1 MKKLYGVI
9 TAMVTP
15 FDKSGKVDANAIRK
29 HVDFLI
35 DGGVN
40 CLYPLGTTGEMHLM
54 TVEERKLVAETL
66 ISQNNKRITAYIHV
80 GAMSESDTI
89 ELAKHAYEIGAD
101 GIGVVTPAYFKATDR
116 EMEEYYVSVAHS
128 VPEDFPLYVYNIPQL
143 SGNDLKPEVV
153 ERIVKRASN
162 VIGIKY
168 SLPDM
173 NRTVHYG
180 RINNNNFSV
189 VQGADTLMFA
199 SLMLGCDG
207 IVSGCSSVF
216 PEIFSRVYKAYTEGK
231 YDQAAQLQKLA
242 TYAAETIRC
251 GANMSYFKEGL
262 KIRGIDMGT
271 MRKPLLDITQDELE
285 KFTKEFNK
293 CLEIVK

>member
-15 FDKSGKVDANAIRK
+15 FDENDKVDTDVIRK

-35 DGGVN
+35 EGGVN
-40 CLYPLGTTGEMHLM
+40 CLYPLGTTGEMDLM
-54 TVEERKLVAETL
+54 TVEERKLVAETV
-66 ISQNNKRITAYIHV
+66 ISQNNKRLTAYIHV
-80 GAMSESDTI
+80 GAMSQADTI
-89 ELAKHAYEIGAD
+89 ELAKHACEIGAD
-101 GIGVVTPAYFKATDR
+101 GIGVVTPAYFKVTDR
-116 EMEEYYVSVAHS
+116 ELEEYYVSIAKS
-128 VPEDFPLYVYNIPQL
+128 VPADFPVYTYNIPQL
-143 SGNDLKPEVV
+143 SGNDLMPEVI
-153 ERIVKRASN
+153 ERIVKRAPN

-168 SLPDM
+168 SYPDM

-180 RINNNNFSV
+180 RINNNDFSV

-216 PEIFSRVYKAYTEGK
+216 PEAFSRVYKAYTDGNYQE
-231 YDQAAQLQKLA
+231 AARLQKLA
-242 TYAAETIRC
+242 TYAAETIKC
-251 GANMSYFKEGL
+251 GSNMSYFKEGL
-262 KIRGIDMGT
+262 KIRGINMGT
-271 MRKPLLDITQDELE
+271 MRKPLLDISSEELE
-285 KFTKEFNK
+285 IFTKDFNK

>member
-15 FDKSGKVDANAIRK
+15 FGKDGKVDTNAIRK

-40 CLYPLGTTGEMHLM
+40 CLYPLGTTGEMNFM
-54 TVEERKLVAETL
+54 TVEERKLVAETV

-80 GAMSESDTI
+80 GAMSQADTI
-89 ELAKHAYEIGAD
+89 ELAKHAYDIGAD
-101 GIGVVTPAYFKATDR
+101 GIGVVTPSYFKVTDR
-116 EMEEYYVSVAHS
+116 ELEEFYVAVANS
-128 VPEDFPLYVYNIPQL
+128 VPADFPVYTYNIPQL
-143 SGNDLKPEVV
+143 SGNDLTPEVL
-153 ERIVKRASN
+153 ERIVKRAPN

-189 VQGADTLMFA
+189 VQGADTLMYA
-199 SLMLGCDG
+199 ALMLGCDG

-216 PEIFSRVYKAYTEGK
+216 PEVFSRVYTAFTEGK
-231 YDQAAQLQKLA
+231 YEEAAKLQKLA
-242 TYAAETIRC
+242 TYAAETIKC
-251 GANMSYFKEGL
+251 GSNMSYFKEGL
-262 KIRGIDMGT
+262 KLRGIDMGT
-271 MRKPLLDITQDELE
+271 MRKPLLDISPKELEIFTQD
-285 KFTKEFNK
+285 FNK
-293 CLEIVK
+293 CLEAVK

>member
-15 FDKSGKVDANAIRK
+15 FDKNDKVDTNAIRK

-40 CLYPLGTTGEMHLM
+40 CLYPLGTTGEMCLM
-54 TVEERKLVAETL
+54 TVEERKLVAETV

-80 GAMSESDTI
+80 GAMSQADTI
-89 ELAKHAYEIGAD
+89 ELAKHAHAIGAD
-101 GIGVVTPAYFKATDR
+101 GVGVVTPAYFKVTDR
-116 EMEEYYVSVAHS
+116 ELEEYYVAVANSVSA
-128 VPEDFPLYVYNIPQL
+128 DFPVYTYNIPQL

-153 ERIVKRASN
+153 ERIVKRAPN

-168 SLPDM
+168 SLADM

-180 RINNNNFSV
+180 RINNNDFSV

-216 PEIFSRVYKAYTEGK
+216 PEAFSRVYKAFTEGK
-231 YDQAAQLQKLA
+231 YEEAAKLQKLA
-242 TYAAETIRC
+242 TYAAETIKC
-251 GANMSYFKEGL
+251 GSNMSFFKEGL
-262 KIRGIDMGT
+262 KIRGLDMGT
-271 MRKPLLDITQDELE
+271 MRKPLLDISAEELE
-285 KFTKEFNK
+285 IFTQEFNK

>member
-15 FDKSGKVDANAIRK
+15 FDKNDKVDTNAIRK

-54 TVEERKLVAETL
+54 TVEERKLVAETVV
-66 ISQNNKRITAYIHV
+66 SQNNKRITAYVHV
-80 GAMSESDTI
+80 GAMNQADTI
-89 ELAKHAYEIGAD
+89 ELAKHAYSIGAD
-101 GIGVVTPAYFKATDR
+101 GIGVVTPSYFKVTDR
-116 EMEEYYVSVAHS
+116 ELEEFYVAVAKS
-128 VPEDFPLYVYNIPQL
+128 VPEDFPVYTYNIPQL
-143 SGNDLKPEVV
+143 SSNDLKPEVV
-153 ERIVKRASN
+153 ENIVKRAPN

-168 SLPDM
+168 SWADM

-216 PEIFSRVYKAYTEGK
+216 PEAFSRVYKAYTEGK
-231 YDQAAQLQKLA
+231 YEEAARLQKLA
-242 TYAAETIRC
+242 TYAAETIKC
-251 GANMSYFKEGL
+251 GSNMSYFKEGL

-271 MRKPLLDITQDELE
+271 MRKPLLDISEEEL
-285 KFTKEFNK
+285 KVFTTEFNK

>member
-15 FDKSGKVDANAIRK
+15 FDKNQKVDANAIRK

-35 DGGVN
+35 NGGVN
-40 CLYPLGTTGEMHLM
+40 CLYPLGTTGEMDLM
-54 TVEERKLVAETL
+54 TVEERKLVAETV

-80 GAMSESDTI
+80 GAMAQAETV
-89 ELAKHAYEIGAD
+89 ELARHAFDLGAD
-101 GIGVVTPAYFKATDR
+101 GIGVVTPAYFKVTDR
-116 EMEEYYVSVAHS
+116 ELEEYYVAVANS
-128 VPEDFPLYVYNIPQL
+128 VPADFPVYAYNIPQL
-143 SGNDLKPEVV
+143 SGNDLKPEVI
-153 ERIVKRASN
+153 ERIVKRAPN
-162 VIGIKY
+162 IIGIKY

-180 RINNNNFSV
+180 RINNDNFSV

-216 PEIFSRVYKAYTEGK
+216 PEAFSRVYRAFTEGQ
-231 YDQAAQLQKLA
+231 YQEAARLQKLA
-242 TYAAETIRC
+242 TYAAETIKC
-251 GANMSYFKEGL
+251 GSNMSYFKEGL

-271 MRKPLLDITQDELE
+271 MRKPLLDISPQELE
-285 KFTKEFNK
+285 IFTKDFKK

>member
-15 FDKSGKVDANAIRK
+15 FDKNDKVDTNAIRK

-54 TVEERKLVAETL
+54 TVEERKLVAETVV
-66 ISQNNKRITAYIHV
+66 SQNNKRIIAYVHV
-80 GAMSESDTI
+80 GAMNQADTI
-89 ELAKHAYEIGAD
+89 ELAKHAYSIGAD
-101 GIGVVTPAYFKATDR
+101 GIGVVTPSYFKVTDR
-116 EMEEYYVSVAHS
+116 ELEEFYVAVAKS
-128 VPEDFPLYVYNIPQL
+128 VPEDFPVYTYNIPQL
-143 SGNDLKPEVV
+143 SSNDLKPEVV
-153 ERIVKRASN
+153 ENIVKRASN

-168 SLPDM
+168 SWADM

-216 PEIFSRVYKAYTEGK
+216 PEAFSRVYKAYTEGN
-231 YDQAAQLQKLA
+231 YEEAARLQKLA
-242 TYAAETIRC
+242 TYAAETIKC
-251 GANMSYFKEGL
+251 GSNMSYFKEGL

-271 MRKPLLDITQDELE
+271 MRKPLLDISEEEL
-285 KFTKEFNK
+285 KVFTTEFNK